1 MPSPKPLYSAFD
13 KALESLLRNKGT
25 GSEFLGELTK
35 KAGVKQAEIQ
45 ERGLDKALGS
55 LPKVDKAEV
64 QKIVKKNPPARVEV
78 KTKMENPYLHPD
90 FNEIR
95 NEVVEQHTPHDDYGR
110 PMRRFSESEANE
122 MAVDALGGPAQYY
135 EHQLPN
141 NKNYREMLLQLPED
155 LNPYKNYYSPHWDEP
170 NVLAHMRLSDRVGPN
185 GEKVLHLEELQSDW
199 HQEGRDKGY
208 GKKLVDMPKMSAD
221 ELLNEHDDDL
231 KPEQKKYL
239 KDFMNKWESAEY
251 NGRENDLNNLTNQY
265 QDWVSKQ
272 TIGAGVPDAPFKK
285 NWEELALKHLVNHA
299 VENGYDKIAI
309 TPGAVQADRYDLSRQ
324 VDRIAYNPENGY
336 FQVMQNGKSLAGMPT
351 NLSKDELPNYIG
363 KDLSNKLLSSEPVGQ
378 GMHQL
383 QGDDLKIG
391 GEGMK
396 AAYDQRIPNILNKIG
411 KSFGSQTELNAMP
424 VEKEPAKVFVTNRN
438 DPEDR
443 YPAENVEWA
452 KKFFTDDKA
461 HENYFI
467 DEQPAQITNLHTFDV
482 TPQLSEKAQTEGF
495 PLYKRG
501 GKVQISTNPDT
512 HWAETKFKRK

>member
-208 GKKLVDMPKMSAD
+208 IDFNKKPYTVEQDKFGVFRVKDANGQTFNPYLDGEQMSG
-221 ELLNEHDDDL
+221 
-231 KPEQKKYL
+231 
-239 KDFMNKWESAEY
+239 FMTQEAAE
-251 NGRENDLNNLTNQY
+251 NAMRGNMGRLPR
-265 QDWVSKQ
+265 Q
-272 TIGAGVPDAPFKK
+272 TGVPDAPFKK